1 MLQYIVNGELGNYAA
16 VDEIANMIADIVN
29 QNSDE
34 DDIRVI
40 FQNVNDSK
48 RRSGIRLNNNKLKK
62 LGWSPKISIE
72 EGIRRTLND
81 LEKSITSGRKENAI

>member
-40 FQNVNDSK
+40 FQNVMIVN
-48 RRSGIRLNNNKLKK
+48 
-62 LGWSPKISIE
+62 E
-72 EGIRRTLND
+72 EA
-81 LEKSITSGRKENAI
+81 E

>member
-1 MLQYIVNGELGNYAA
+1 MGNYAA

-48 RRSGIRLNNNKLKK
+48 RRSGIRLDNNKLKK

-81 LEKSITSGRKENAI
+81 LEKSNYYGRKENAI